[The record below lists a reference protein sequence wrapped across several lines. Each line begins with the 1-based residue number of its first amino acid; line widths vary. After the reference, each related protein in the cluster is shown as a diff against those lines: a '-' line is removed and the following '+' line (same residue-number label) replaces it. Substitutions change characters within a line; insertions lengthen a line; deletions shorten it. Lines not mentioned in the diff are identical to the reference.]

1 MANPSLKA
9 QIEAA
14 KSALARAESEA
25 SAASASNQ
33 ITQKLPAKH
42 TTEQVLSQEQTS
54 NSASNIKK
62 PTNKKTFELDAAEI
76 DVRITGLEEK
86 LLASQQDLHTL
97 LIKIRKI
104 TDLQSNTKQKKDAS
118 ESTTVNL
125 GFGRYLNSVTITFS
139 AIICLIFGTIFFLTS
154 KQNLLHFPLWINQ
167 LDEFISRWIG

>member
-1 MANPSLKA
+1 MANLSLKA

-25 SAASASNQ
+25 SVASASNQ

-42 TTEQVLSQEQTS
+42 TTEQVLSQERTS

-62 PTNKKTFELDAAEI
+62 PTNKKTFELNAAEI
-76 DVRITGLEEK
+76 DDRITGLEKK

-97 LIKIRKI
+97 LGKIRKI
-104 TDLQSNTKQKKDAS
+104 TDLQGNTTQTSNAL

-125 GFGRYLNSVTITFS
+125 GFRRYLNSITITFIV
-139 AIICLIFGTIFFLTS
+139 IICLIFCIIYFLTS
-154 KQNLLHFPLWINQ
+154 KQNLLQFLLWINQ
-167 LDEFISRWIG
+167 LGEFISKWIG